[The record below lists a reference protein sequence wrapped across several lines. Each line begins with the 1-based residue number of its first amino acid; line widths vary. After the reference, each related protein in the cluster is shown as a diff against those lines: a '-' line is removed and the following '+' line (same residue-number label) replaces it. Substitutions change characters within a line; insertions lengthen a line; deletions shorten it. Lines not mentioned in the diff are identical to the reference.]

1 MKLLNAFLFSL
12 IIVSCSSE
20 AYDNNSN
27 TETDPILTASDFA
40 PNTQGSYW
48 IYNVENYS
56 LDVPDMNLTSTDS
69 VYIASV
75 SANQYSLEANNGMGA
90 DGSMNS
96 ILGNGSLTKLDST
109 LEYSGALDLAVGFL
123 SEQTPEINGLI
134 LLDLEATN
142 GDLISSIS
150 DDFNN
155 SIDIQGTSIPID
167 INYELYT
174 TKENFYASKLI
185 NEMEY
190 TNVYEG
196 TLNLELSVSGTFSVF
211 GSNQTINILESQ
223 NILTTRYYYGANVGL
238 LRAESEQGFELAAE
252 LNALISLTGGNID
265 LPTSATVT
273 SVEALSTYQIN

>member
-27 TETDPILTASDFA
+27 TDPILTASDFA

-75 SANQYSLEANNGMGA
+75 SANQYTLDANNGMGA

-96 ILGNGSLTKLDST
+96 ILGSGSLTKSDST

-123 SEQTPEINGLI
+123 SEQTPEINDLI

-174 TKENFYASKLI
+174 TRRNFYASKLI

-196 TLNLELSVSGTFSVF
+196 TLNLELSVSGTIPVF
-211 GSNQTINILESQ
+211 GFNQTINILESQ

-238 LRAESEQGFELAAE
+238 IRAESEQGFELAAE
-252 LNALISLTGGNID
+252 LNALISQTGGNIG

-273 SVEALSTYQIN
+273 SVEALSAYQIN